1 MSKSKEELAEESYK
15 LDGYDIEI
23 DKKCPK
29 CNSKR
34 ISIINTYQVW
44 TEENLSTGKILSK
57 KTSLTP
63 SGRVF
68 HNYKCRRCNWV
79 SITFDE

>member
-15 LDGYDIEI
+15 LNGYDIEI
-23 DKKCPK
+23 DKKCPR

-34 ISIINTYQVW
+34 ISKINTYQVW
-44 TEENLSTGKILSK
+44 VEENLSTGKTISK
-57 KTSLTP
+57 NTNLNP
-63 SGRVF
+63 FARIF

-79 SITFDE
+79 SIIFDE